1 MKEDEMLKIIVPAS
15 TANLGPG
22 FDSVGLAVSRYLTL
36 EVKLAEEWKFI
47 PCSPEVKEI
56 PKGTENLIYQVAKQ
70 VADMYGCT
78 LPSCS
83 VDVYSNIPFTR
94 GLGSSAAAV
103 VAGIELADALV
114 DLALTRG
121 QKMRLASCYEGHPD
135 NVGAS
140 LYGGLIIGCHREQ
153 GTDIVHIPDI
163 QLDLVA
169 VIPDYELETKKARNV
184 LPQLLAREEAVEASA
199 VSNVLIAALLTK
211 NWELAGKMMAADL
224 FHQPYRKELVPQL
237 PLVQVLA
244 LEYGAFGVALSGA
257 GPTVLAFTEPGK
269 GEYVKEKLRPHF
281 PNCSVELLTVE
292 QKGSRVYKLALEK

>member
-1 MKEDEMLKIIVPAS
+1 MKEDGMLKIVVPAS

-36 EVKLAEEWKFI
+36 EVRPAGEWKFI
-47 PCSPEVKEI
+47 PHTPEVKTI
-56 PKGTENLIYQVAKQ
+56 PQGKENLIYQVAEQ
-70 VADMYGCT
+70 VADMYGRT

-103 VAGIELADALV
+103 IAGIELADALV
-114 DLALTRG
+114 GLALTRE

-140 LYGGLIIGCHREQ
+140 LYGGLVIGCHRKQE
-153 GTDIVHIPDI
+153 TDIVHIPDI

-169 VIPDYELETKKARNV
+169 VIPDYELETKKARSI
-184 LPQLLAREEAVEASA
+184 LPQLFEREKAVEASA
-199 VSNVLIAALLTK
+199 VSNVLVAALLTK

-237 PLVQVLA
+237 SLVETLA
-244 LEYGAFGVALSGA
+244 VEYGAFGAALSGA

-269 GEYVKEKLRPHF
+269 GEYVKEKLLPHF

>member
-1 MKEDEMLKIIVPAS
+1 MKEEEMLKIVVPAS
-15 TANLGPG
+15 TANLGAG

-36 EVKLAEEWKFI
+36 EVRMAGEWEFI
-47 PCSPEVKEI
+47 PRSPEVMAI
-56 PKGTENLIYQVAKQ
+56 PQGKENLIYQVAEQ
-70 VADMYGCT
+70 VADTYGRT

-103 VAGIELADALV
+103 VAGIELADALA
-114 DLALTRG
+114 DLALTLE

-140 LYGGLIIGCHREQ
+140 LYGGLVIGCHRKQE
-153 GTDIVHIPDI
+153 TDIVHIPDI

-169 VIPDYELETKKARNV
+169 VIPDYELETKKARNI
-184 LPQLLAREEAVEASA
+184 LPRLFERKEAVEASA
-199 VSNVLIAALLTK
+199 VSNVLVAALLTK

-237 PLVQVLA
+237 SLVEALA
-244 LEYGAFGVALSGA
+244 AEYGAFGVALSGA

-269 GEYVKEKLRPHF
+269 GKYVKEKLFPHF